1 MRGTALTDIRTEV
14 FGADSD
20 TRQRSAKKFV
30 ERCFPKGVRAKCR
43 RCVFL
48 ETLTTEQVI
57 DYFINAARQH
67 CGFPME
73 LIEVV

>member
-14 FGADSD
+14 FGADSE

-48 ETLTTEQVI
+48 EELTTEQVI
-57 DYFINAARQH
+57 DCFANKSRQH

>member
-1 MRGTALTDIRTEV
+1 MRGTALTDIRTEM
-14 FGADSD
+14 FGRDQE
-20 TRQRSAKKFV
+20 TRERSGRAFV
-30 ERCFPKGVRAKCR
+30 ERCFPKGVQAKCR

-57 DYFINAARQH
+57 DYFINTARQH
-67 CGFPME
+67 CGFAME